1 MRLLCLVVAAL
12 ASALSDGS
20 NPVGLVR
27 NILLPSNEP
36 NLHPYL
42 LDFNDQS
49 SSSSPS
55 CWRLATSSQILGFED
70 DGDDSL
76 VKVSPVPSSA
86 ASDFTQGDCAAQFEI
101 SIRAESVRKS
111 GLRSLLFENAIV
123 PGEVRRVDVHTN
135 LLRGLEIIT
144 TTRRLEI
151 GEEQTLMVIGKD
163 QYDNVFTWLQG
174 LGFEFKFLNAGGEYC
189 HFTGKNTH
197 NQIVV
202 RGVRTGRSTVAVYL
216 PNQLSTTVD
225 LIVARQVLVCPG
237 ELVSFPHTL
246 NLADD
251 EFQFCL
257 AKRQGCYSKPNAEF
271 SWKTTTVSNVE
282 TLLQVQDELE
292 HTNFA
297 STKIMQ
303 SPFASLQHFVAQ
315 HLDSS
320 NGMLADECPYT
331 KARLDGK
338 WPALPKPLPR
348 QAAFGKTRPH
358 YYLWTHSAWVFMGL
372 LQLENEQY
380 APLHMSRDTFTFQI
394 NDTQLLQVIN
404 SKFYGTTVFQS
415 TNRTGTGKV
424 VLSTQH
430 YGQVEFLVTIL
441 DKIKVTPSMLLL
453 DVNCSTSAEVT
464 GGSAHYRTSPSG
476 YEFIHT
482 NRVVIPAQS
491 RMGEYSFRIWDAV
504 WESEQTSQVQVRY
517 QIHRIT
523 KFRMLEGRK
532 VFANVGETVSLHV
545 VGVGGEQC
553 CSKLDKVWEFDPDML
568 IKLPEQAT
576 NPRKDFACAQAEF
589 KTKDA
594 GKTIVNFAGLKVE
607 IEVLDPID
615 FTPASGVVMTV
626 GCKQVVKVLNFNPQI
641 ASLTVN
647 DVAVNGEFEI
657 TCTDSGL
664 HTVVVKTAMHSKTFQ
679 YECIRPKTC
688 GVELIHKG
696 HTITNKRHLE
706 LGLDNIVVM
715 TMVSDGV
722 RHSFYEKCWTAQ
734 VYVNTSLLV
743 GGRLVLDQLGLTTV
757 TATVLGMECQ
767 PAQFQVSR
775 ALQIAPGSLLQ
786 YWADGCTE
794 PVVDLVFGSGE
805 FTSSHF
811 TVLGSQ
817 LQLPKHD
824 SSARYG
830 GVLVEDVDFYPTTVH
845 VLDVEFYSDIS
856 LELESKTEHV
866 VQHFEIKLAVSPKYL
881 DLVKVDSKLEWEPI
895 SALSLVSFNPQ
906 LGEYVLMAEQ
916 SGPVQVSVSLVAK
929 CDPSKRLIVQK
940 TFEVHPYRLVE
951 LLPGSQYNLLDC
963 DGSKASTLSQCK
975 VVQSSS
981 SELEVTDAFVVSASN
996 GTVQASCDST
1006 KLGSTAL
1013 VQCQPNHQ
1021 YFALALVE
1029 VEQIVISPTSERW
1042 LANTPSNQVHF
1053 ALAMKQHRYR
1063 HTTLIGD
1070 LCRPGSAIANEWRI
1084 DLSNAKTHY
1093 ISTKQNLVS
1102 VFVQKDATLQV
1113 KATVTVGSQCKHH
1126 KLKLEATK
1134 KYSVIKL
1141 PTIINAGALI
1151 LLPPGAQ
1158 FDLESSEP
1166 VVCRFTC
1173 TECEDG
1179 TRNGAIWLEGCRIHT
1194 STAVHHYLG
1203 KPIAYALSV
1212 FDSSSNEVAFFQTQV
1227 QVKQIASI
1235 SLHSLNGGALQVTFH
1250 DEFTR
1255 EFTPGW
1261 FDGAT
1266 KRSLEFQVP
1275 APVQVTR
1282 DSLINCTHKFV
1293 GQRVKLEVLSTTSM
1307 AGGKQA
1313 KRRAKKEANI
1323 VATLRG
1329 SDGMVVKASNV
1340 LAAHEW
1346 QCLGKPHLLLGVCL
1360 ELYEFVVIMAL
1371 LGTTGVL
1378 MLQQRFWFAA
1388 VFAVLLLAIFL
1399 YT

>member
-1 MRLLCLVVAAL
+1 MLLGVVALAGAL

-20 NPVGLVR
+20 SNPVGVVR

-49 SSSSPS
+49 SSSAS

-76 VKVSPVPSSA
+76 VKVSPVPPNA
-86 ASDFTQGDCAAQFEI
+86 ATAGEAADFDCAAQFEI

-123 PGEVRRVDVHTN
+123 PGEVRRVDVHAN

-151 GEEQTLMVIGKD
+151 GEEQTLTVIGKD

-174 LGFEFKFLNAGGEYC
+174 LGFEFKFLGSGGEYC
-189 HFTGKNTH
+189 HFAGKNTH

-237 ELVSFPHTL
+237 ELVSLPHAL
-246 NLADD
+246 KLEDG

-257 AKRQGCYSKPNAEF
+257 AKRQGCFSKPNAEF
-271 SWKTTTVSNVE
+271 SWKTTTVSNAE

-297 STKIMQ
+297 STKILQ
-303 SPFASLQHFVAQ
+303 SAFASLQHFVAQ
-315 HLDSS
+315 YSDATGVLV
-320 NGMLADECPYT
+320 DECPYT

-358 YYLWTHSAWVFMGL
+358 YYLWTQSAWVFMGL

-380 APLHMSRDTFTFQI
+380 APVHMSRDTFTFQI
-394 NDTQLLQVIN
+394 NDTQLLQVAN
-404 SKFYGTTVFQS
+404 PKFHGATVFQS
-415 TNRTGTGKV
+415 ANRTGTGKV
-424 VLSTQH
+424 VLSTRH
-430 YGQVEFLVTIL
+430 HGQVEFLVTIL
-441 DKIKVTPSMLLL
+441 DKIQVTPSSLLL
-453 DVNCSTSAEVT
+453 DVNCSTSAEVS

-476 YEFIHT
+476 YEFAHT

-491 RMGEYSFRIWDAV
+491 RAGEYSFRVWDAV
-504 WESEQTSQVQVRY
+504 WENEQTSQAHVRY
-517 QIHRIT
+517 QVQRIT

-532 VFANVGETVSLHV
+532 VFANVGETVRLHV
-545 VGVGGEQC
+545 VGAGGEQC
-553 CSKLDKVWEFDPDML
+553 CAKLDKAWEFDSDVL
-568 IKLPEQAT
+568 VKLPEQAS
-576 NPRKDFACAQAEF
+576 RKDFACAQAEF

-594 GKTIVNFAGLKVE
+594 GKTVVNFAGLKVE

-615 FTPASGVVMTV
+615 FAPASGVVMTV
-626 GCKQVVKVLNFNPQI
+626 GCRQVVKVLNFGPQV

-647 DVAVNGEFEI
+647 DVATGSGEFEVA
-657 TCTDSGL
+657 CLASGS
-664 HTVVVKTAMHSKTFQ
+664 HTTVVKTATHSKTFQ
-679 YECIRPKTC
+679 YECIQPKTC
-688 GVELIHKG
+688 GVELVHKG
-696 HTITNKRHLE
+696 QSITHKRHLE
-706 LGLDNIVVM
+706 LGLDQVAV
-715 TMVSDGV
+715 TTVVSDGV
-722 RHSFYEKCWTAQ
+722 RRSLYEKCWTAQ
-734 VYVNTSLLV
+734 VYVNTSQLAS
-743 GGRLVLDQLGLTTV
+743 GARLGLDQLGLTTV

-786 YWADGCTE
+786 YWADGCSE

-830 GVLVEDVDFYPTTVH
+830 GVLVEDVDFYPTTAH
-845 VLDVEFYSDIS
+845 VLDVEFHRDVA
-856 LELESKTEHV
+856 LELESRTEHV
-866 VQHFEIKLAVSPKYL
+866 VQHFELTLGVLPEYMRLA
-881 DLVKVDSKLEWEPI
+881 KVDAKLEWEPV
-895 SALSLVSFNPQ
+895 SALSLVSFDSST
-906 LGEYVLMAEQ
+906 GEYVLMAEQ
-916 SGPVQVSVSLVAK
+916 SGPVRVSLSLAAK
-929 CDPSKRLIVQK
+929 CDASKRLTVHK
-940 TFEVHPYRLVE
+940 TFEVQPYRLVE
-951 LLPGSQYNLLDC
+951 LLPGSRYNLLDC
-963 DGSKASTLSQCK
+963 DASTTLSQCQ
-975 VVQSSS
+975 VVQGG
-981 SELEVTDAFVVSASN
+981 EAGAFVVHASN
-996 GTVQASCDST
+996 ATVHASCDSA

-1029 VEQIVISPTSERW
+1029 VEQIVITPASDRW
-1042 LANTPSNQVHF
+1042 LANAPSHQVHF
-1053 ALAMKQHRYR
+1053 ALAMKQHRYQR
-1063 HTTLIGD
+1063 ATLAGNG
-1070 LCRPGSAIANEWRI
+1070 LCRPGSALANEWRI

-1093 ISTKQNLVS
+1093 VSTKQDLVS
-1102 VFVQKDATLQV
+1102 VFVRKDASLQV
-1113 KATVTVGSQCKHH
+1113 KATVTVGSQCQHRQ
-1126 KLKLEATK
+1126 LKLEATK
-1134 KYSVIKL
+1134 KYSVVQL
-1141 PTIINAGALI
+1141 PVITNAGSLV

-1173 TECEDG
+1173 AECRDG
-1179 TRNGAIWLEGCRIHT
+1179 GARSGAVWLEGCRIHT
-1194 STAVHHYLG
+1194 SSQYSARPV
-1203 KPIAYALSV
+1203 ACALSV
-1212 FDSSSNEVAFFQTQV
+1212 FTSHSDDEVAFFQTQV
-1227 QVKQIASI
+1227 VVKPIASL
-1235 SLHSLNGGALQVTFH
+1235 SLHSSSGGSGGGGGALQVTFH

-1261 FDGAT
+1261 FDDAT

-1282 DSLINCTHKFV
+1282 DSLINCTHKFA
-1293 GQRVKLEVLSTTSM
+1293 GQRVKLEVLSS
-1307 AGGKQA
+1307 AGAGKQA
-1313 KRRAKKEANI
+1313 KRRAKKEASI
-1323 VATLRG
+1323 VVTLRG
-1329 SDGMVVKASNV
+1329 SDGVVAKASNV
-1340 LAAHEW
+1340 LTAQEW
-1346 QCLGKPHLLLGVCL
+1346 QCLGKPHMLLGACL
-1360 ELYEFVVIMAL
+1360 ELYEYVVIVLL
-1371 LGTTGVL
+1371 LGTTGLLVL
-1378 MLQQRFWFAA
+1378 QRRFQLALGL
-1388 VFAVLLLAIFL
+1388 AVLLLATFL